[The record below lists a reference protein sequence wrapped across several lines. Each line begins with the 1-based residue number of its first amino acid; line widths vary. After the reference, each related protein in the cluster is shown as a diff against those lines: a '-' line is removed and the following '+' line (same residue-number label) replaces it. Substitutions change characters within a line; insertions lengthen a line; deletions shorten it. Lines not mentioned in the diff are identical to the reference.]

1 MIFYRKTGRDT
12 INKEIYCIRLQNQS
26 LRSDKPEKWIVSQ
39 NSFLR
44 RISGSLNLKPL
55 FCNPNLKYLK
65 FISSQ
70 STSCLFY
77 NHHLHFAI
85 RQLAIKPFVW
95 RAVLFFVL
103 YFWKREGD
111 KNGITCLIKKV
122 KLFKF
127 PIWCFKHLMMC
138 LFNSLSFTSISFSPI
153 NMQLFLWTR
162 NNNFFAP

>member
-1 MIFYRKTGRDT
+1 MIFNHKTGRNT

-95 RAVLFFVL
+95 RAVLFF
-103 YFWKREGD
+103 
-111 KNGITCLIKKV
+111 CLVFLKKGGRQKWENLPYKKKV

-138 LFNSLSFTSISFSPI
+138 LFNSLSFTSISFP
-153 NMQLFLWTR
+153 Q
-162 NNNFFAP
+162 

>member
-1 MIFYRKTGRDT
+1 MKNKQTMIFYRKTGRDT
-12 INKEIYCIRLQNQS
+12 INKEIYCIRLQNQR
-26 LRSDKPEKWIVSQ
+26 LRSDKAEKWIVSQ

-77 NHHLHFAI
+77 NHHLNFAI

-111 KNGITCLIKKV
+111 KNGITCLIKKSQ
-122 KLFKF
+122 
-127 PIWCFKHLMMC
+127 IIQISNMM
-138 LFNSLSFTSISFSPI
+138 L
-153 NMQLFLWTR
+153 
-162 NNNFFAP
+162 

>member
-77 NHHLHFAI
+77 NLHLHFAI

-111 KNGITCLIKKV
+111 KNGITCLTKKGQ
-122 KLFKF
+122 
-127 PIWCFKHLMMC
+127 IIQISNMM
-138 LFNSLSFTSISFSPI
+138 L
-153 NMQLFLWTR
+153 
-162 NNNFFAP
+162 

>member
-1 MIFYRKTGRDT
+1 MKNKQTMIFYHKTGRNT
-12 INKEIYCIRLQNQS
+12 INKEIYCIRLQNRRV
-26 LRSDKPEKWIVSQ
+26 RSDKPEKWIVSQ

-95 RAVLFFVL
+95 RAVLFF
-103 YFWKREGD
+103 
-111 KNGITCLIKKV
+111 CLVFLKKGGRQ
-122 KLFKF
+122 KWDNLPYKKSQ
-127 PIWCFKHLMMC
+127 IIQISNMM
-138 LFNSLSFTSISFSPI
+138 L
-153 NMQLFLWTR
+153 
-162 NNNFFAP
+162 

>member
-12 INKEIYCIRLQNQS
+12 INKVIYCIRLQNQS

-65 FISSQ
+65 FISSP

-77 NHHLHFAI
+77 NHHLHFTI
-85 RQLAIKPFVW
+85 RQLAIKPFVLS
-95 RAVLFFVL
+95 AVLFYLVFL
-103 YFWKREGD
+103 KKGGKEGKGLRETKMG
-111 KNGITCLIKKV
+111 
-122 KLFKF
+122 
-127 PIWCFKHLMMC
+127 
-138 LFNSLSFTSISFSPI
+138 
-153 NMQLFLWTR
+153 
-162 NNNFFAP
+162 